1 MKRYGFDIDGTI
13 CNNTWGKYEEALPYQ
28 DRIEYVNKLYDSG
41 NHITYFT
48 ARGMGTCNGDID
60 KVYEKWGEFTEIQ
73 LSLWGCKFHELRL
86 GKPNADYYI
95 DDKGITDENYFGKL
109 CP

>member
-1 MKRYGFDIDGTI
+1 MKRYCFDIDGTI
-13 CNNTWGKYEEALPYQ
+13 CNNTWGKYEEALPYK
-28 DRIEYVNKLYDSG
+28 DRIEYVNQLYDSG

-73 LSLWGCKFHELRL
+73 LSLWGCKFHKLRL

-95 DDKGITDENYFGKL
+95 DDKGITDEDYFGKL
-109 CP
+109 CS

>member
-1 MKRYGFDIDGTI
+1 MKRYCFDIDGTI
-13 CNNTWGKYEEALPYQ
+13 CNNTWGKYEEALPYKN
-28 DRIEYVNKLYDSG
+28 RIECVNQLYNSG
-41 NHITYFT
+41 NYIIYFT

-60 KVYEKWGEFTEIQ
+60 KAYEKLGEFTEIQ
-73 LSLWGCKFHELRL
+73 LSLWGRKFHELRL

-95 DDKGITDENYFGKL
+95 DDKGITDEDYFGKL

>member
-1 MKRYGFDIDGTI
+1 MKRYCFDIDGTI
-13 CNNTWGKYEEALPYQ
+13 CNNTWGKYEEALPY
-28 DRIEYVNKLYDSG
+28 KSG
-41 NHITYFT
+41 NYIIYFT

-60 KVYEKWGEFTEIQ
+60 KAYEKLGEFTEIQ

-95 DDKGITDENYFGKL
+95 DDKGITDEDYFGKL